1 MGALLS
7 SLRSRC
13 ISLWSRWS
21 QCSPPLPPAEA
32 SCSSHHER
40 LPDIEE
46 EGESKVPYP
55 SPPPKKRALLIG
67 ITYHDS
73 TSPLWT
79 PLDGPHVDVKHFQ
92 QLLIHTYGYSP
103 EDIVVLKDD
112 PTLPEHLHPTR
123 ANMIRELKQLVS
135 GAAPGDKFTF
145 LYSGHSDQQL
155 SFDDIEEEEDGQD
168 EVIITCD
175 LRRIIDNEL
184 KYILVKDLPVGCSL
198 LAILDTCHS
207 GTMLD
212 LPHYHCNNIYVPWLS
227 KGNRRTKTMQ
237 NKIVR
242 GHAFGLVSL
251 PGSGSQQSSSIASMM
266 DSQHRLSDTRPG
278 TPLRVTTDV
287 GGALSANQRELSVE
301 ADARGNMSVLSPTRT
316 FMSPISR
323 VRCDGWCGYDLIPRA
338 TVVSLS
344 ACADLQ
350 RAWEGPRGSLTVV
363 LCEFL
368 KKQPSPSY
376 GTLMSHVNF
385 QLHANC
391 RALHNYTLQEKKKA
405 ARGEGPGFDGEL
417 NNFQAPQL
425 SSLAKLNMND
435 TLRL

>member
-1 MGALLS
+1 MHF
-7 SLRSRC
+7 
-13 ISLWSRWS
+13 
-21 QCSPPLPPAEA
+21 Q
-32 SCSSHHER
+32 
-40 LPDIEE
+40 
-46 EGESKVPYP
+46 K
-55 SPPPKKRALLIG
+55 LLI
-67 ITYHDS
+67 D
-73 TSPLWT
+73 
-79 PLDGPHVDVKHFQ
+79 
-92 QLLIHTYGYSP
+92 TYGYAP
-103 EDIVVLKDD
+103 EDITVLKDD
-112 PTLPEHLHPTR
+112 PCLPEHLQPTR
-123 ANMIRELKQLVS
+123 VNMIRELKQLVS

-145 LYSGHSDQQL
+145 LYSGHSDQQP
-155 SFDDIEEEEDGQD
+155 SFDDDEEDGQD

-198 LAILDTCHS
+198 FAILDTCHS

-237 NKIVR
+237 NKTVR
-242 GHAFGLVSL
+242 GHAFGLISR
-251 PGSGSQQSSSIASMM
+251 PGSESEPPSSIASLIG
-266 DSQHRLSDTRPG
+266 SQHKLSDTRPG
-278 TPLRVTTDV
+278 SILRVNTDV
-287 GGALSANQRELSVE
+287 SGALLANHRGVSAE
-301 ADARGNMSVLSPTRT
+301 AGARDGVSVLSPTRRYE
-316 FMSPISR
+316 SPISR
-323 VRCDGWCGYDLIPRA
+323 VRCDGWCGYEFIPRA

-435 TLRL
+435 TVWL